1 MTQVRLMG
9 L

>member
-1 MTQVRLMG
+1 MRLMG